1 MKRKTLKMA
10 AVFSAA
16 FILSAGMGT
25 LVHAEETSEKVTTE
39 KMSGQTAEE
48 MTEKELEEMAE
59 NIAEETAKDT
69 AEATTEEDSEAAETI
84 TGIVTASALRV
95 RTEPSLDGT
104 LIGKITRG
112 NRVEILDSEG
122 DWYQVDVG
130 QDGPAYM
137 FAEYIRIDDGTE
149 ASAEEEQEAEETGTG
164 TVVAV
169 YEGEL
174 DLLAAIIQCEAGGES
189 ETGKIAVGAVIMNR
203 IRDSRF
209 PNTITDVVY
218 QSGQFSPVASG
229 ILSSVLSQGAR
240 SDCYDAAQK
249 VLAGENPI
257 GGALY
262 FNSGSG
268 RGQQIGN
275 QHFY

>member
-16 FILSAGMGT
+16 FLLSTGLGT
-25 LVHAEETSEKVTTE
+25 LVHAEETSEKVT
-39 KMSGQTAEE
+39 EE
-48 MTEKELEEMAE
+48 
-59 NIAEETAKDT
+59 
-69 AEATTEEDSEAAETI
+69 TTEEASDKTAADIADETDQKTTGEAAEKT

-95 RTEPSLDGT
+95 RTEPSLDGD
-104 LIGKITRG
+104 LIGKITKG
-112 NRVEILDSEG
+112 NHVEILNREG

-137 FAEYIRIDDGTE
+137 FAEYIKIDDDTE
-149 ASAEEEQEAEETGTG
+149 ASAEGEQQTEETGTD
-164 TVVAV
+164 TVIAV
-169 YEGEL
+169 YDGEL

-209 PNTITDVVY
+209 PDTITDVVY

-229 ILSSVLSQGAR
+229 ILSGVLSQGAR
-240 SDCYDAAQK
+240 SDCYDAARK
-249 VLAGENPI
+249 ALAGENPV

>member
-16 FILSAGMGT
+16 FVLSVGMGT
-25 LVHAEETSEKVTTE
+25 LVHAEETS
-39 KMSGQTAEE
+39 G
-48 MTEKELEEMAE
+48 
-59 NIAEETAKDT
+59 ET
-69 AEATTEEDSEAAETI
+69 

-95 RTEPSLDGT
+95 RTEPSLDGQQ
-104 LIGKITRG
+104 IGKITRG
-112 NRVEILDSEG
+112 NSVEIVDREG
-122 DWYQVDVG
+122 DWYQVDIG
-130 QDGPAYM
+130 QEGPAYM
-137 FAEYIRIDDGTE
+137 FAEYITINDGTKEDDG
-149 ASAEEEQEAEETGTG
+149 QEKKAEETGTG

-169 YEGEL
+169 HEGEL

-209 PNTITDVVY
+209 PDTITDVVY
-218 QSGQFSPVASG
+218 QSGQFSPVSSG

-249 VLAGENPI
+249 ALAGENPI